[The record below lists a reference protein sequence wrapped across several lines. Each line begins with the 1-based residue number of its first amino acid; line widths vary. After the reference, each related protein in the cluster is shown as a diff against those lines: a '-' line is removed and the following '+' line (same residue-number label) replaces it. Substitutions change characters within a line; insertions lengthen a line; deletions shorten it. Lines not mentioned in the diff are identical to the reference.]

1 MNSLE
6 LIPASAGGS
15 NLGAT
20 SFPHAMDA
28 GRDPMSD
35 SRKKKV
41 GSLVMMRQPH
51 SNPYIPQPGTQHEA
65 GTDPATQVSR
75 FGPALTLA
83 NLSGLELDCR

>member
-51 SNPYIPQPGTQHEA
+51 SNPYIP
-65 GTDPATQVSR
+65 
-75 FGPALTLA
+75 
-83 NLSGLELDCR
+83 